1 MMVITMIKDGLQRIN
16 KAIII
21 IMHTFF
27 LFKSPETSRLTCLF
41 IYLFITQGWEDKNA
55 QKATEWKKTATKN
68 NKNKWTYSLIE
79 ILKQYS
85 TQFKL
90 INMQTIMYLI
100 VCMLS
105 VLLLNYQH
113 IWNKICF
120 TAKQ

>member
-1 MMVITMIKDGLQRIN
+1 M
-16 KAIII
+16 
-21 IMHTFF
+21 
-27 LFKSPETSRLTCLF
+27 F
-41 IYLFITQGWEDKNA
+41 IYLFIYLLHKVGRIKMHKKQQNG
-55 QKATEWKKTATKN
+55 KKTENKN

-85 TQFKL
+85 AQVEL

>member
-1 MMVITMIKDGLQRIN
+1 M
-16 KAIII
+16 
-21 IMHTFF
+21 
-27 LFKSPETSRLTCLF
+27 F
-41 IYLFITQGWEDKNA
+41 IYLFIYLLHKVGRIKMHKKQQNG
-55 QKATEWKKTATKN
+55 KKTENKN

-85 TQFKL
+85 TQVKL

>member
-1 MMVITMIKDGLQRIN
+1 M
-16 KAIII
+16 
-21 IMHTFF
+21 
-27 LFKSPETSRLTCLF
+27 F
-41 IYLFITQGWEDKNA
+41 IYLFIYLLHKVGRIKMHKKQQNG
-55 QKATEWKKTATKN
+55 KKTATKN

-85 TQFKL
+85 TQVEL